1 MTCVL
6 LHLFRYSSGQPALNG
21 RFDAHAEKIKHKIGE
36 IAVQLSSN
44 LADISGC
51 VQSLK
56 SSIDA
61 TDVDWKHVSLQIE
74 TNMSTK
80 TRSQTIKETGSRSAE
95 KFSAQV
101 LYNHLG
107 QY

>member
-1 MTCVL
+1 MYL
-6 LHLFRYSSGQPALNG
+6 PHLFRCCSGQAALNG
-21 RFDAHAEKIKHKIGE
+21 RFDVQAEKIKDQFGE
-36 IAVQLSSN
+36 IAVQLSTN

-61 TDVDWKHVSLQIE
+61 TDVDWKHISLQLE
-74 TNMSTK
+74 ANMSTK
-80 TRSQTIKETGSRSAE
+80 TRSQTTKESSGRSAE

>member
-1 MTCVL
+1 MS
-6 LHLFRYSSGQPALNG
+6 HLFCYSNGQAPLNG
-21 RFDAHAEKIKHKIGE
+21 RFDAQAEQIKEQFGA
-36 IAVQLSSN
+36 IAIQLSTN

-61 TDVDWKHVSLQIE
+61 TDADWKHVSLQLE
-74 TNMSTK
+74 TNMSKK
-80 TRSQTIKETGSRSAE
+80 TRSQTTKEAGSRSAE